1 MDAGTKIKEFRLNQN
16 PTLSQAGF
24 GRLVDVSRFTVLRW
38 ERTGKIGEE
47 KLPEVSR
54 VLGVP
59 AKELRPD
66 LIESY
71 KAIFG
76 DAS

>member
-1 MDAGTKIKEFRLNQN
+1 MEAGTKIKEFRERQT
-16 PTLSQAGF
+16 PVWSQARF
-24 GRLVDVSRFTVLRW
+24 GDAVGVSRFTVLRW

-47 KLPEVSR
+47 KLPEVSK
-54 VLGVP
+54 LLDVP

-66 LIESY
+66 LIESH

-76 DAS
+76 DAT